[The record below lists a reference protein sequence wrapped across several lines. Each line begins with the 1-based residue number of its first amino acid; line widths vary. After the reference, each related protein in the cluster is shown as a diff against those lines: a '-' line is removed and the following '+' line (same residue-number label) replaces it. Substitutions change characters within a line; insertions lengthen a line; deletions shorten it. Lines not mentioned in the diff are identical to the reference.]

1 MTGLIVKDFLV
12 SKRYMRTIFLLLAF
26 YVLFSFAMGSSSF
39 ILFMTPL
46 FFTMMTITSFAYDNA
61 AKWNAYALTMPVT
74 RGDLVF
80 SKYIVS
86 ALYALSGCVLAL
98 AVSAVVDLVSG
109 RPLTGEL
116 GMMVLGALGASLT
129 IISIVLPLIFKFG
142 VEKARMMMVAV
153 FVIPSVLAVVLPQSG
168 IPMPSEELLKS
179 LAILSPFLVV
189 AVFVGSYFLSN
200 RIFSKKD
207 L

>member
-26 YVLFSFAMGSSSF
+26 YALFSFAMGSSSF

-61 AKWNAYALTMPVT
+61 AKWNTYALTMPVT

-98 AVSAVVDLVSG
+98 VVSAVVDLVSG

>member
-1 MTGLIVKDFLV
+1 MGLIIKDVLV

-46 FFTMMTITSFAYDNA
+46 FFTLMTITTFAYDTT
-61 AKWNAYALTMPVT
+61 AKWNSYALTMPVT

-80 SKYIVS
+80 SKYVVS

-98 AVSAVVDLVSG
+98 VVSVVINLILG
-109 RPLTGEL
+109 QPLTGEL
-116 GMMVLGALGASLT
+116 GLVVLGALGASLL

-142 VEKARMMMVAV
+142 VEKARLVMFAV
-153 FVIPSVLAVVLPQSG
+153 FVIPSILGVLLPKSG
-168 IPMPSEELLKS
+168 LPMPSEEFLKT

-189 AVFVGSYFLSN
+189 AVFVGSYLISN
-200 RIFSKKD
+200 RVFAKKD